1 MAVPF
6 YAVHAASLHDPTA
19 CNLSVF
25 VVAMALGL
33 VLSGPIWG
41 RLIDRHDALVAVC
54 NVAAALY
61 VRRAF
66 AD

>member
-19 CNLSVF
+19 RNLSVV

-41 RLIDRHDALVAVC
+41 RLIDHHDGWSPWP
-54 NVAAALY
+54 AACLQGWPACSC
-61 VRRAF
+61 
-66 AD
+66 